1 MIKELQIKNTSWILI
16 TRPTRE
22 DIDTLRS
29 QFPDIHPL
37 VLEDLRTPTIRPF
50 TENYERELYL
60 VMHFPILVSDKNK
73 VNTREIDFI
82 LRKKAMITVQYENI
96 PELEE
101 IWTEC
106 GGNGDSAEKYGRSP
120 AHLLYYI
127 LKRIFSRVLIELDQI
142 QAEIDKAEEEVFAG
156 REKEILTDITI
167 LKRDVLD
174 FSRAV
179 KPQRMTLESLLEEGP
194 ELYGAESHPFLK
206 ALLSEY
212 NRVANLL
219 ENHKEA
225 LDALYDTT
233 SSQIAR
239 KTNEIMRVFTILAF
253 ITFIPTVVANI
264 YGMNVVNIPFA
275 EHPIAFWIVIGFM
288 IIATVAIYLALKWRK
303 LV

>member
-1 MIKELQIKNTSWILI
+1 MLKSYRNFPFLAIYEVVYYIDKIHLMIKELQIKNTSWILI

-82 LRKKAMITVQYENI
+82 LRKKAVITVQYEQI

-101 IWTEC
+101 I
-106 GGNGDSAEKYGRSP
+106 
-120 AHLLYYI
+120 
-127 LKRIFSRVLIELDQI
+127 
-142 QAEIDKAEEEVFAG
+142 QAEVDKAEEEVFAG

-275 EHPIAFWIVIGFM
+275 NNPLAFWIVIGFM

>member
-1 MIKELQIKNTSWILI
+1 M
-16 TRPTRE
+16 RRE
-22 DIDTLRS
+22 QR
-29 QFPDIHPL
+29 
-37 VLEDLRTPTIRPF
+37 RNRKIRPF
-50 TENYERELYL
+50 ARAT
-60 VMHFPILVSDKNK
+60 S
-73 VNTREIDFI
+73 
-82 LRKKAMITVQYENI
+82 
-96 PELEE
+96 
-101 IWTEC
+101 
-106 GGNGDSAEKYGRSP
+106 
-120 AHLLYYI
+120 LLHA
-127 LKRIFSRVLIELDQI
+127 Q
-142 QAEIDKAEEEVFAG
+142 
-156 REKEILTDITI
+156 TDI
-167 LKRDVLD
+167 
-174 FSRAV
+174 FPGAV

-194 ELYGAESHPFLK
+194 ELYGEESHPFLK

-233 SSQIAR
+233 SSQLAT